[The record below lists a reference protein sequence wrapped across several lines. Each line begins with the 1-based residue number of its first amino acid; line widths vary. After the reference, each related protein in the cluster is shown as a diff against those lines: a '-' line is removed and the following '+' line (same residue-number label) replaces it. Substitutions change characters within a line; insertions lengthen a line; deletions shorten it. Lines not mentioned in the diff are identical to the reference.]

1 MEGLPEPI
9 ASLFERHAALCG
21 FSVRG
26 ADQIPDSCPREED
39 ADPLFVGDVSVSLE
53 VNAEQYEEIFREVL
67 AALSQLLSES
77 PEAADALRGRTF
89 ARVLH

>member
-1 MEGLPEPI
+1 METLPAQI

-26 ADQIPDSCPREED
+26 ADQIPDSCAREED
-39 ADPLFVGDVSVSLE
+39 DDPLFVGDLSVSPLIT
-53 VNAEQYEEIFREVL
+53 AEQYQRLFEEVI
-67 AALSQLLSES
+67 AALAELLSEQ
-77 PEAADALRGRTF
+77 PEAAERLRGRTF